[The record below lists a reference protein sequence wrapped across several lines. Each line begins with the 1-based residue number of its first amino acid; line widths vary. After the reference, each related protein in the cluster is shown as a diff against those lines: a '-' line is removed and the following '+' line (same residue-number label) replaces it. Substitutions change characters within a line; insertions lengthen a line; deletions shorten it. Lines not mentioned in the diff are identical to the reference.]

1 MVNTLGEDYLILA
14 VNADD
19 DTDYSE
25 YDEDY
30 DPYISEYVQVYINER
45 DSLTG
50 ETITVED
57 FYHQMVVSNELLGVV
72 VAFLILSMI
81 WSLLTF
87 FYKLITRN
95 ITNYY

>member
-57 FYHQMVVSNELLGVV
+57 FYHQMVVGNELLGVV